1 MENFEKDVSEA
12 FVGLKDLRLRVSQLN
27 VEYLKLIYVATCAIL
42 IFIILWPTLALFV
55 AVPKGEKFSELYV
68 LGQDRTFESIPS
80 DISIGTEY
88 KVIVGTGN
96 HMRDVEYYSV
106 RFKLRNQTDV
116 SNDIQSGG
124 PSRVDAVEDYRFFLA
139 NDVVREADFVF
150 AFEDVSISGNVSRVS
165 ALSINSQLM
174 SVDKIANWGDG
185 DNGFLY
191 QMLFELWI
199 FNSTTSNFQFHD
211 RSSWFWVNVTSSNQ

>member
-1 MENFEKDVSEA
+1 
-12 FVGLKDLRLRVSQLN
+12 LN
-27 VEYLKLIYVATCAIL
+27 AEYLRLIYVAICGVL
-42 IFIILWPTLALFV
+42 IFIILSPTLVLFV
-55 AVPKGEKFSELYV
+55 DVPQGEKFSELYV

-88 KVIVGTGN
+88 KVIVGIGN

-116 SNDIQSGG
+116 SNDVQSGG
-124 PSRVDAVEDYRFFLA
+124 PSSVDAVEDYRFFLA
-139 NDVVREADFVF
+139 NGGVREADFVF
-150 AFEDVSISGNVSRVS
+150 AFEDVSISGNVGRVS
-165 ALSINSQLM
+165 VLSINSRLFN
-174 SVDKIANWGDG
+174 VNKIANEGNEDK
-185 DNGFLY
+185 GFLY

-199 FNSTTSNFQFHD
+199 FNTTTLNFQFHD

>member
-1 MENFEKDVSEA
+1 M
-12 FVGLKDLRLRVSQLN
+12 N
-27 VEYLKLIYVATCAIL
+27 VEYLKLIYVAICAVL

-55 AVPKGEKFSELYV
+55 DVPQGEKFSELYV

-80 DISIGTEY
+80 DISVGTEY

-116 SNDIQSGG
+116 SNDVQSGG
-124 PSRVDAVEDYRFFLA
+124 PSSVVAIEDYRFFLA
-139 NDVVREADFVF
+139 NDVVREVDFVF
-150 AFEDVSISGNVSRVS
+150 AFEAVSISGNVSRVS
-165 ALSINSQLM
+165 TLSINSQLISM
-174 SVDKIANWGDG
+174 DKIANWGDG

-199 FNSTTSNFQFHD
+199 FNSTTLNFQFHD